1 MMKLKEAS
9 MEERISMTGRDLDRQ
24 HILRQVI
31 DGQLTQ
37 LTASERLG
45 LSDRQVRRLTVR
57 LETEGPAGLIHRLRG
72 QISNR
77 RLSSSALTLI
87 IDRVR
92 ERYADFGPT
101 FAQEKLTEEGYRIS
115 VTALRQAMINAALW
129 QPKVYKAT
137 HRDRRE
143 RRASLGELIQF
154 DGSYHLWFED
164 RGPITCLLLAIDD
177 ATGRLMDGVFVD
189 HERVETVMR
198 FWRDYL
204 LASGRP
210 VAIYL
215 DRHSVY
221 KTNRPIQSE
230 GEPFDLTQFERAI
243 AELDIELIHALSPQA
258 KGRVERSFDTHQE
271 RLLK

>member
-77 RLSSSALTLI
+77 RLSASALALI

-101 FAQEKLTEEGYRIS
+101 FAQEKLT
-115 VTALRQAMINAALW
+115 
-129 QPKVYKAT
+129 
-137 HRDRRE
+137 
-143 RRASLGELIQF
+143 
-154 DGSYHLWFED
+154 
-164 RGPITCLLLAIDD
+164 
-177 ATGRLMDGVFVD
+177 
-189 HERVETVMR
+189 
-198 FWRDYL
+198 
-204 LASGRP
+204 
-210 VAIYL
+210 
-215 DRHSVY
+215 
-221 KTNRPIQSE
+221 
-230 GEPFDLTQFERAI
+230 
-243 AELDIELIHALSPQA
+243 
-258 KGRVERSFDTHQE
+258 
-271 RLLK
+271 